1 MIASLPINLRGDVNG
16 MVSTSAASTKNGY
29 QVNYAVHHAAD
40 HEDHVSDH
48 KVLTDMAKKFYHVRK
63 ALNQISNEI
72 FDSRTTPSHTRE
84 EQTERDFI
92 LHKESLPSH

>member
-1 MIASLPINLRGDVNG
+1 MAKHGLCVNG
-16 MVSTSAASTKNGY
+16 MISTSAESTKNGC
-29 QVNYAVHHAAD
+29 QVNSAAHHAAD

-48 KVLTDMAKKFYHVRK
+48 KVLTNMAKKLYHVRK
-63 ALNQISNEI
+63 ALNQISKEI
-72 FDSRTTPSHTRE
+72 FDSRTAPSHTRK